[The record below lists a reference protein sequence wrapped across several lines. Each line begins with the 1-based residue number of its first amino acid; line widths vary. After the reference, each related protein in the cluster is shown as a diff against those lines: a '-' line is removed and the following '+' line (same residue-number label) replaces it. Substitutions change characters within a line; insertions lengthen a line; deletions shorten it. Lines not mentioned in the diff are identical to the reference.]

1 MMKKLLQR
9 AALVLLVVFVAIQF
23 IRPEKNVSHAEQPN
37 DIAARFSIPDDIRAI
52 LRTSC
57 YDCHSNTTRYPWYAE
72 IQPMGWWLNSHIT
85 EGKKHLNFSEFGARP
100 LNWQLRKLEEIAEVV
115 REGEMP
121 LPSYLVVHR
130 DAALSSQ
137 QKERLISWSDEL
149 RQRLSAHQQKETP
162 E

>member
-1 MMKKLLQR
+1 MKKLLQR
-9 AALVLLVVFVAIQF
+9 VALVLLVVFVAMQF
-23 IRPEKNVSHAEQPN
+23 IRPEKNVSHGEQPN
-37 DIAARFSIPDDIRAI
+37 DIATRFSVPEDIRTM

-57 YDCHSNTTRYPWYAE
+57 YDCHSNSTRYPWYAE

-100 LNWQLRKLEEIAEVV
+100 LTWQLRKLEEIGEVV

-121 LPSYLVVHR
+121 LPSYLIVNR

-137 QKERLISWSDEL
+137 QKERLISWSEEL
-149 RQRLSAHQQKETP
+149 RQRLSAHQQKEMS